1 MIVTLQ
7 TQRVQTLE
15 QVRRVAEGNEPVDF
29 ALAERASAYEFIGR
43 TLVQFDYAALGKADK
58 GAVKAY
64 LGKMTGLSR
73 AQLTRLMAQHRSTR
87 RLRDRRSAGPSRPF
101 ARRYT
106 AADIRLLAEVDTALG
121 QRCGPATRAVLR
133 RQYEVFGDERFERL
147 AGLSNGHLYNLRAS
161 RTYRTRRSVFTKTR
175 ARIVAIAE
183 RRKPR
188 PDGQP
193 GFVRVDTVH
202 QGDRDGAK
210 GVYYIN
216 TVDEVTQYEHIG
228 CVQAISERFL
238 VPVLE
243 VLINAYPFEIVGF
256 HADNGSEYI
265 NHRVAALLNKL
276 HIGQFTKSRARQCN
290 DNALVEGKNGAV
302 IRHYLGYDHIPQ
314 RFAASVNTFTQEVL
328 SPYLNYHRPCLFATE
343 QRDAK
348 GRIRKRYRDQDL
360 ATPYEKLKS
369 LPDAARFLKAGVTF
383 ERLDIVACA
392 QSDLDAALAVN
403 AAREELFRALGREW
417 GCAA

>member
-29 ALAERASAYEFIGR
+29 ALVERASAYEFIRR
-43 TLVQFDYAALGKADK
+43 TLVQFDYAALGKTDK

-64 LGKMTGLSR
+64 LAKMTGLSR
-73 AQLTRLMAQHRSTR
+73 AQLTRLMAQHRCTGR
-87 RLRDRRSAGPSRPF
+87 IRDRRSAGPSRPF

-133 RQYEVFGDERFERL
+133 RQYEVFGDARFARL

-161 RTYRTRRSVFTKTR
+161 RTYRSRRSVFTKTR
-175 ARIVAIAE
+175 ARVVAIGE

-193 GFVRVDTVH
+193 GFLRVDTVH

-228 CVQAISERFL
+228 CVAAISERFL

-243 VLINAYPFEIVGF
+243 ALINAYPFEIVGF

-314 RFAASVNTFTQEVL
+314 RFAAAVNTFTQEIL

-348 GRIRKRYRDQDL
+348 GRIRKRYRDQDT

-369 LPDAARFLKAGVTF
+369 LPDAARLLKADVTF

-392 QSDLDAALAVN
+392 HSDLDAALAVN
-403 AAREELFRALGREW
+403 AARDELFRALGREW

>member
-1 MIVTLQ
+1 MTLQ

-29 ALAERASAYEFIGR
+29 ALVERASAYEFIRR
-43 TLVQFDYAALGKADK
+43 TLVQFDYAALGKTDK

-64 LGKMTGLSR
+64 LAKMTGLSR
-73 AQLTRLMAQHRSTR
+73 AQLTRLMAQHRCTGR
-87 RLRDRRSAGPSRPF
+87 IRDRRSAGPSRPF

-133 RQYEVFGDERFERL
+133 RQYEVFGDARFARL

-161 RTYRTRRSVFTKTR
+161 RTYRSRRSVFTKTR
-175 ARIVAIAE
+175 ARVVAIGE

-193 GFVRVDTVH
+193 GFLRVDTVH

-228 CVQAISERFL
+228 CVAAISERFL

-243 VLINAYPFEIVGF
+243 ALINAYPFEIVGF

-314 RFAASVNTFTQEVL
+314 RFAAAVNTFTQEIL

-348 GRIRKRYRDQDL
+348 GRIRKRYRDQDT

-369 LPDAARFLKAGVTF
+369 LPDAARLLKADVTF

-392 QSDLDAALAVN
+392 HSDLDAALAVN
-403 AAREELFRALGREW
+403 AARDELFRALGREW

>member
-29 ALAERASAYEFIGR
+29 TLAERASAYEFIRR
-43 TLVQFDYAALGKADK
+43 TLTQFDYAALGKADK

-73 AQLTRLMAQHRSTR
+73 AQLTRLIAQHRSTGR
-87 RLRDRRSAGPSRPF
+87 IRDRRGAGPSRPF
-101 ARRYT
+101 TRRYT
-106 AADIRLLAEVDTALG
+106 AADIRLLAEVDAALG

-133 RQYEVFGDERFERL
+133 RQYELFGDARFVRL

-161 RTYRTRRSVFTKTR
+161 RTYRTRRSVFTRTR
-175 ARIVAIAE
+175 ARVVAIGE

-193 GFVRVDTVH
+193 GWLRVDTVH
-202 QGDRDGAK
+202 QGDRDGTK
-210 GVYYIN
+210 GVYYVN

-228 CVQAISERFL
+228 CVPAISERFL

-243 VLINAYPFEIVGF
+243 ALIRAYPFEIRGF

-265 NHRVAALLNKL
+265 NPRVAALLNKL
-276 HIGQFTKSRARQCN
+276 HIGQFTKSRPRQCN
-290 DNALVEGKNGAV
+290 DNALVESKNGAV
-302 IRHYLGYDHIPQ
+302 IRSYLGYDHIPQ
-314 RFAASVNTFTQEVL
+314 RFAPEVNAFTQGVL
-328 SPYLNYHRPCLFATE
+328 SPYLNHHRPCLFATE
-343 QRDAK
+343 QRDAQ
-348 GRIRKRYRDQDL
+348 GRVRKRYRDQDL

-369 LPDAARFLKAGVTF
+369 LPDAARWLKPEVTF
-383 ERLDIVACA
+383 AALDAVAHA
-392 QSDLDAALAVN
+392 HSDFEAALAVN
-403 AAREELFRALGREW
+403 AARNALFRALGRAW

>member
-15 QVRRVAEGNEPVDF
+15 QVRHVAEGTEPVDF
-29 ALAERASAYEFIGR
+29 ALADRASAYEFIRR

-58 GAVKAY
+58 SAVKAY
-64 LGKMTGLSR
+64 LAKMTGLSR
-73 AQLTRLMAQHRSTR
+73 AQLTRLMAQHRSTGHI
-87 RLRDRRSAGPSRPF
+87 RDRRSTGPSRPF
-101 ARRYT
+101 TRRYT
-106 AADIRLLAEVDTALG
+106 APDIRLLAEVDTALG

-133 RQYEVFGDERFERL
+133 RQYEVFGDERFARL

-161 RTYRTRRSVFTKTR
+161 RTYRSRRSVFTKTR
-175 ARIVAIAE
+175 PRVVAIAE

-193 GFVRVDTVH
+193 GFLRVDTVH
-202 QGDRDGAK
+202 QGDRNGVK
-210 GVYYIN
+210 GVYYVN
-216 TVDEVTQYEHIG
+216 TVDEVTQYEYIG
-228 CVQAISERFL
+228 CVCAISERFL

-243 VLINAYPFEIVGF
+243 ALLSAYPFAIQGF

-302 IRHYLGYDHIPQ
+302 IRTYLGYDHIPQ
-314 RFAASVNTFTQEVL
+314 RFAPQVNAFTQGVL
-328 SPYLNYHRPCLFATE
+328 SPYLNHHRPCLFATE

-348 GRIRKRYRDQDL
+348 GRVRKRYRDQDL

-369 LPDAARFLKAGVTF
+369 LPEAARWLKPGVTF
-383 ERLDIVACA
+383 ESLDAVAYA